1 MTADKDMAKDDMKS
15 VILQHDTEQNASK
28 TIRGKEKGAS
38 ILEISENYEGQR
50 IDNFLLTKFKGMPK
64 SHVYKLLRKGE
75 VRVNKKRTKPTYRL
89 KIGDLVR
96 IPPVRE
102 EMGSGSG
109 KLSRPSSSAISCLKH
124 SIIYED
130 ESLLV
135 LNKPAGMASHGG
147 SGINFGVIEVLRAAR
162 PELSYLELVH
172 RLDRGT
178 SGCLLLAKKRSML
191 RQLHQLLREGN
202 LSKKYWLLVK
212 GQWTLGRRTVEESLL
227 KNRLL
232 SGERMVK
239 VSAQGKPA
247 LTVFRPIQVFGDVS
261 LLEAEIHTGKTH
273 QIRVHAAHLGYPIAG
288 DDKYGDKEF
297 NKFMAANYGL
307 KHIFLHAR
315 FLKFYLPNNG
325 KPFEFTANLDED
337 SDLVL
342 KIAKKHNP

>member
-1 MTADKDMAKDDMKS
+1 MIGKDVGESDMKN
-15 VILQHDTEQNASK
+15 VTLQHDAEINESK
-28 TIRGKEKGAS
+28 SIRKKESGVS
-38 ILEISENYEGQR
+38 VLEVNENYEGQR

-64 SHVYKLLRKGE
+64 SHIYKLLRKGE

-102 EMGSGSG
+102 EVESGG
-109 KLSRPSSSAISCLKH
+109 KLSKPSSSAINYLKR
-124 SIIYED
+124 SVIYED

-147 SGINFGVIEVLRAAR
+147 SGINFGVIEILRAAR

-172 RLDRGT
+172 RLDKGT

-191 RQLHQLLREGN
+191 RQLHQLLREGK

-212 GQWTLGRRTVEESLL
+212 GQWTLGKKKVEESLL

-239 VSAQGKPA
+239 ISAQGKPA
-247 LTVFRPIQVFGDVS
+247 VTVFYPMQIFGDAS

-273 QIRVHAAHLGYPIAG
+273 QIRVHAAHLGCPIAG
-288 DDKYGDKEF
+288 DDKYGDQEF

-307 KHIFLHAR
+307 KRIFLHAR
-315 FLKFYLPNNG
+315 FLKFYLPNSG

-337 SDLVL
+337 LNLVL
-342 KIAKKHNP
+342 KRLNRKGAK

>member
-1 MTADKDMAKDDMKS
+1 MKKQSKIPNKNS
-15 VILQHDTEQNASK
+15 V
-28 TIRGKEKGAS
+28 GVS
-38 ILEISENYEGQR
+38 IFEAEENCDGQR
-50 IDNFLLTKFKGMPK
+50 IDNFLLTKLKHMPK
-64 SHVYKLLRKGE
+64 SHIYKLLRKGE
-75 VRVNKKRTKPTYRL
+75 VRVNKKRVKPIYRL

-96 IPPVRE
+96 IPPIRE
-102 EMGSGSG
+102 VEQGYVA
-109 KLSRPSSSAISCLKH
+109 KPSLMAMECLKRN
-124 SIIYED
+124 IIYED

-135 LNKPAGMASHGG
+135 LNKPSGMAAHGG
-147 SGINFGVIEVLRAAR
+147 SGINFGVIETLRAAF

-212 GQWTLGRRTVEESLL
+212 GQWALGKKRIEESLL

-239 VSAQGKPA
+239 ISEQGKQA
-247 LTVFRPIQVFGDVS
+247 ITVFRPIQVFTDVS

-273 QIRVHAAHLGYPIAG
+273 QIRVHASFLGHPIAG

-297 NKFMAANYGL
+297 NKFMHSCGL
-307 KHIFLHAR
+307 KRIFLHAKL
-315 FLKFYLPNNG
+315 LKFYLPNID
-325 KPFEFTANLDED
+325 KTFEFKADLDED
-337 SDLVL
+337 LNLIL
-342 KIAKKHNP
+342 KRLSENGTK